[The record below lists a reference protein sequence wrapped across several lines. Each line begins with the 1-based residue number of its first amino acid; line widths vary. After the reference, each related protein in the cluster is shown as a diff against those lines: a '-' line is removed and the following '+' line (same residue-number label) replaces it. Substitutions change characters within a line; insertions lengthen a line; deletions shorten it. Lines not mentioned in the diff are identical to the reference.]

1 MKYVTSDNFKFKK
14 FNYFLTYRCSD
25 VSVQWLDCIP

>member
-1 MKYVTSDNFKFKK
+1 MKYVTSDNFKFK